1 MSRNKNKGPRNR
13 CGFMGEV
20 YWGTEDYNRRLYE
33 SYLNQVFQLAIARF
47 EWRGLPAT
55 VDPIWLER
63 TLLCR
68 GVATIAQPTRGRKRG
83 LWYAAKMVTDGELNV
98 YDRPSKWIAYSR
110 ELLRFRVTPKN
121 GVIIYD
127 NDTRIPILDS
137 LDLAV
142 RELVDIQKTKQV
154 NRFHQ
159 KVPYILVTDP
169 DTELSAENLLLN
181 IMSGNPATIAN
192 RGITNIETYTLQ
204 TQAPYL
210 GAELTAAEQNVWNRI
225 YTMLGI
231 ANVTYKSERM
241 IEDEVRSMSEPA
253 TMMALSGLIERRRA
267 AYMLTDL
274 TGNEVTVIWR
284 RDNLS
289 ENVNT
294 LENVKEATK
303 IIAGDTKGLG
313 EVTNGIA

>member
-1 MSRNKNKGPRNR
+1 MSRRKQQPRNR

-33 SYLNQVFQLAIARF
+33 AYLNQVFQLAIARF

-63 TLLCR
+63 TLLCK
-68 GVATIAQPTRGRKRG
+68 GVATVAQPLKGRKRG

-98 YDRPSKWIAYSR
+98 YDRPSRWIAYSR
-110 ELLRFRVTPKN
+110 ELLRFKVTPKN

-127 NDTRIPILDS
+127 NDTRTPVLDAI
-137 LDLAV
+137 DLAV

-159 KVPYILVTDP
+159 KVPYIIVTDP

-192 RGITNIETYTLQ
+192 RGITNIETYQLQ

-267 AYMLTDL
+267 ADMLTDL
-274 TGNEVTVIWR
+274 TGHEVNVIWR

-289 ENVNT
+289 ENVNA

-313 EVTNGIA
+313 EVANGTA

>member
-1 MSRNKNKGPRNR
+1 
-13 CGFMGEV
+13 MGEV

-33 SYLNQVFQLAIARF
+33 AYLNQVFQLAIARF

-63 TLLCR
+63 TLICK
-68 GVATIAQPTRGRKRG
+68 GVATIAQPLKGRKRG

-98 YDRPSKWIAYSR
+98 YDRPSRWIAYSR
-110 ELLRFRVTPKN
+110 ELLRFKVTPKN
-121 GVIIYD
+121 GVIVYD
-127 NDTRIPILDS
+127 NDTRTPVLDAI
-137 LDLAV
+137 DLAV

-169 DTELSAENLLLN
+169 DTELSADNLLMN

-192 RGITNIETYTLQ
+192 RGITNIETYQLQ
-204 TQAPYL
+204 TQVPYL

-225 YTMLGI
+225 YTLLGI

-267 AYMLTDL
+267 ADMLTDL
-274 TGNEVTVIWR
+274 TGHEVNVIWR

-289 ENVNT
+289 ENVNA

-303 IIAGDTKGLG
+303 IIAGETKGLG
-313 EVTNGIA
+313 EVTINGTA

>member
-1 MSRNKNKGPRNR
+1 MSRRKQQPRNR

-33 SYLNQVFQLAIARF
+33 AYLNQVFQLAIARF

-63 TLLCR
+63 TILCK
-68 GVATIAQPTRGRKRG
+68 GVATIAQPIKGRKRG

-98 YDRPSKWIAYSR
+98 YDRPSRWIAYSR
-110 ELLRFRVTPKN
+110 ELLRFKVTPKN

-127 NDTRIPILDS
+127 NDTRTPILDA

-169 DTELSAENLLLN
+169 DTELSADNLLLN

-192 RGITNIETYTLQ
+192 RGITNIETYPLQ
-204 TQAPYL
+204 TQVPYL

-267 AYMLTDL
+267 AAMLSDL
-274 TGNEVTVIWR
+274 TGQEVNVIWR

-289 ENVNT
+289 ENMNA

-303 IIAGDTKGLG
+303 IIAGETHGLG
-313 EVTNGIA
+313 EALNGTA

>member
-1 MSRNKNKGPRNR
+1 MSRKKQQPRNR

-33 SYLNQVFQLAIARF
+33 AYLNQVFQLAIARF
-47 EWRGLPAT
+47 EWRGLPST
-55 VDPIWLER
+55 VDQIWLER
-63 TLLCR
+63 TILCK
-68 GVATIAQPTRGRKRG
+68 GVATVAQPTRGNKRG

-98 YDRPSKWIAYSR
+98 YDRPSRWIAYSR
-110 ELLRFRVTPKN
+110 ELLRFRCTPKN
-121 GVIIYD
+121 GVIVYD
-127 NDTRIPILDS
+127 NDTRVPMLDAI
-137 LDLAV
+137 DLAV

-169 DTELSAENLLLN
+169 DTELSADNLLMN

-192 RGITNIETYTLQ
+192 RGITNIETYQLQ

-267 AYMLTDL
+267 ADMLSDL
-274 TGNEVTVIWR
+274 IGHEVTVIWR

-289 ENVNT
+289 ENVNA
-294 LENVKEATK
+294 LENVKEAAK

-313 EVTNGIA
+313 EVMSNGTA

>member
-1 MSRNKNKGPRNR
+1 MSRRRQQPRNR

-33 SYLNQVFQLAIARF
+33 AYLNQVFQLAIARF

-63 TLLCR
+63 TILCK
-68 GVATIAQPTRGRKRG
+68 GVATIAQPIKGRKRG

-98 YDRPSKWIAYSR
+98 YDRPSRWIAYSR
-110 ELLRFRVTPKN
+110 ELLRFKVTPKN

-127 NDTRIPILDS
+127 NDTRTPILDA

-169 DTELSAENLLLN
+169 DTELSADNLLLN
-181 IMSGNPATIAN
+181 IMSGQPATIAN
-192 RGITNIETYTLQ
+192 RGITNIETYPLQ
-204 TQAPYL
+204 TQVPYL

-267 AYMLTDL
+267 ADMLSDL
-274 TGNEVTVIWR
+274 TGQEVNVIWR

-289 ENVNT
+289 ENVNA

-303 IIAGDTKGLG
+303 IIAGETKGLG
-313 EVTNGIA
+313 EVTNGTA

>member
-1 MSRNKNKGPRNR
+1 MSRKKQPPRNR

-33 SYLNQVFQLAIARF
+33 AYLNQVFQLAIARF
-47 EWRGLPAT
+47 EWRGLPST

-63 TLLCR
+63 TILCK
-68 GVATIAQPTRGRKRG
+68 GVATVAQPTRGHKRG
-83 LWYAAKMVTDGELNV
+83 LWYAAKMVTDGELNI
-98 YDRPSKWIAYSR
+98 YDRPSRWIAYSR
-110 ELLRFRVTPKN
+110 ELLRFRCTPKN

-127 NDTRIPILDS
+127 NDTRTPVLDAI
-137 LDLAV
+137 DLAV

-169 DTELSAENLLLN
+169 DTELSADNLLLN

-192 RGITNIETYTLQ
+192 RGITNIETYQLQ
-204 TQAPYL
+204 TQVPYL

-267 AYMLTDL
+267 ADMLSDL
-274 TGNEVTVIWR
+274 IGHEITVIWR

-289 ENVNT
+289 ENVNA

-313 EVTNGIA
+313 EVTSNGTA

>member
-1 MSRNKNKGPRNR
+1 MTRRKNQQPRNR
-13 CGFMGEV
+13 CGYMGEV

-47 EWRGLPAT
+47 EWRGLPTT
-55 VDPIWLER
+55 VDAIWLER
-63 TLLCR
+63 TLFCK
-68 GVATIAQPTRGRKRG
+68 GVATIAQPMRGHRRG
-83 LWYAAKMVTDGELNV
+83 LWYAAKMVTDGEPNV

-110 ELLRFRVTPKN
+110 ELLRFKVTPKN
-121 GVIIYD
+121 GVIVYD
-127 NDTRIPILDS
+127 NDTRMTMLDAI
-137 LDLAV
+137 DLAV

-169 DTELSAENLLLN
+169 DTELSADNLLLN

-192 RGITNIETYTLQ
+192 RGITNIETYPLQ
-204 TQAPYL
+204 TQVPYL

-267 AYMLTDL
+267 ADMLSDL
-274 TGNEVTVIWR
+274 TGQEVSVIWR

-289 ENVNT
+289 ENVNA

-303 IIAGDTKGLG
+303 IIAGDTSGLA
-313 EVTNGIA
+313 EVL

>member
-1 MSRNKNKGPRNR
+1 
-13 CGFMGEV
+13 MGEV

-33 SYLNQVFQLAIARF
+33 AYLNQVFQLAIARF

-63 TLLCR
+63 TLLCK
-68 GVATIAQPTRGRKRG
+68 GVATIAQPIKGRRRG

-98 YDRPSKWIAYSR
+98 YDRPSRWIAYSR
-110 ELLRFRVTPKN
+110 ELLRFKVTPKN

-127 NDTRIPILDS
+127 NDTRTPVLDAI
-137 LDLAV
+137 DLAV

-169 DTELSAENLLLN
+169 DTELSADNLLLN

-192 RGITNIETYTLQ
+192 RGITNIETYQLQ
-204 TQAPYL
+204 TQVPYL

-267 AYMLTDL
+267 ADMLSDL
-274 TGNEVTVIWR
+274 TGQEVNVIWR

-289 ENVNT
+289 ENVNA

-303 IIAGDTKGLG
+303 IIAGENNGLG
-313 EVTNGIA
+313 EALNGTA

>member
-1 MSRNKNKGPRNR
+1 
-13 CGFMGEV
+13 MGEV

-63 TLLCR
+63 VLLCK
-68 GVATIAQPTRGRKRG
+68 GVATIAQPMRGRKRG

-110 ELLRFRVTPKN
+110 ELLRFKATPKN

-127 NDTRIPILDS
+127 NDTRMPMLDAI
-137 LDLAV
+137 DLAV

-169 DTELSAENLLLN
+169 DTELSADNLLLN

-192 RGITNIETYTLQ
+192 RGITNIETYQLQ
-204 TQAPYL
+204 TQVPYL

-225 YTMLGI
+225 YTLLGI

-267 AYMLTDL
+267 ADMLSEL
-274 TGNEVTVIWR
+274 TSQEVTVIWR

-289 ENVNT
+289 ENVNA

-303 IIAGDTKGLG
+303 LIAGDTSGLA
-313 EVTNGIA
+313 EVL

>member
-1 MSRNKNKGPRNR
+1 MSRRKQQPRNR

-33 SYLNQVFQLAIARF
+33 AYLNQVFQLAIARF

-63 TLLCR
+63 TLLCK
-68 GVATIAQPTRGRKRG
+68 GVATIAQPLKGRKRG

-98 YDRPSKWIAYSR
+98 YDRPSRWIAYSR
-110 ELLRFRVTPKN
+110 ELLRFKVTPKN
-121 GVIIYD
+121 GVIVYD
-127 NDTRIPILDS
+127 NDTRTPVLDAI
-137 LDLAV
+137 DLAV

-169 DTELSAENLLLN
+169 DTELSANNLLLN

-204 TQAPYL
+204 TLVPYL

-267 AYMLTDL
+267 ADMLTDL

-313 EVTNGIA
+313 KVTNGTA

>member
-1 MSRNKNKGPRNR
+1 MSRRKQQPRNR

-20 YWGTEDYNRRLYE
+20 YWGTENYNRRLYE
-33 SYLNQVFQLAIARF
+33 AYLNQVFQLAIARF

-63 TLLCR
+63 TLLCK
-68 GVATIAQPTRGRKRG
+68 GVATIAQPIKGRKRG
-83 LWYAAKMVTDGELNV
+83 LWYAAKMVTDGELNI
-98 YDRPSKWIAYSR
+98 YDRPSRWIAYSR
-110 ELLRFRVTPKN
+110 ELLRFKVTPKN

-127 NDTRIPILDS
+127 NDTRTPILDA

-169 DTELSAENLLLN
+169 DTELSADNLLLN
-181 IMSGNPATIAN
+181 IMSGQPATIAN
-192 RGITNIETYTLQ
+192 RGITNIETYSLQ
-204 TQAPYL
+204 TQVPYL

-267 AYMLTDL
+267 AAMLSDL
-274 TGNEVTVIWR
+274 TGQEVNVIWR

-289 ENVNT
+289 ENVNA

-303 IIAGDTKGLG
+303 IIAGETNGLG
-313 EVTNGIA
+313 EALNGTA